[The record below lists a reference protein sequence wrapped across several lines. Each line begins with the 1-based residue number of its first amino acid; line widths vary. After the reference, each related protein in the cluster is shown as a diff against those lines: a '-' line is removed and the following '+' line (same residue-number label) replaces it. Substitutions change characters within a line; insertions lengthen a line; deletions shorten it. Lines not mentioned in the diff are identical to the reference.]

1 MGPEYVWW
9 TGMWLFPIVMPI
21 VMLTVMLVALYLI
34 FGRGGF
40 RPPWFDAARDERE
53 RRGSDTALEILK
65 QRYAKGELT
74 KEEFDQMKRDL
85 LS

>member
-1 MGPEYVWW
+1 MWW
-9 TGMWLFPIVMPI
+9 TGMWIFPVLMPIMMLI
-21 VMLTVMLVALYLI
+21 VMLVVLYLI

-40 RPPWFDAARDERE
+40 RPPWFDAGCDERE

-74 KEEFDQMKRDL
+74 KEEFEQMKQDL